1 MSDAFDP
8 ETGEIIIPEKSPI
21 GPMPPEIA
29 AAIVNVMGKI
39 RRLGKEGQNT
49 FQRYQFTSVDQFYEA
64 VGPLMAESGIFTMV
78 YESVM
83 DISERKTT
91 TDRGETKM
99 SVWLSAI
106 YDVYIYHE
114 TGKFYG
120 PIARSTQVTAS
131 GAQSYASAMSF
142 VEKYFLRS
150 LFKIPTGDKDAE
162 EDQKHELPHGRSAPR
177 PPNPTQSRVPQYLS
191 DAQADKLL
199 GMIKECGKG
208 TWDQFAKEFGIDR
221 LSAIPANKYDGCIAW
236 LSGRLQAQSSAKAT
250 VAPPN
255 PGKPAS
261 APPQPAQSA
270 SINLYAF
277 RSALRAAATQDDI
290 NAMWEREVEARKP
303 PLSDDEADEAQA
315 ILREESSRFW
325 TTDEV

>member
-1 MSDAFDP
+1 MRESP
-8 ETGEIIIPEKSPI
+8 ELQDLYAALSLAQGEIENAAKESENPGFKRGNKSSKYADLASVRDAYRIPFAKHGLALLQIPTVEAKTVTILTRLTHKSGQFIEEPMSMDAVNGTPQAI
-21 GPMPPEIA
+21 GSTITY
-29 AAIVNVMGKI
+29 I
-39 RRLGKEGQNT
+39 RRYAAMCFSGVAPEDDDGNAASGVGQN
-49 FQRYQFTSVDQFYEA
+49 DHDGA
-64 VGPLMAESGIFTMV
+64 
-78 YESVM
+78 
-83 DISERKTT
+83 
-91 TDRGETKM
+91 
-99 SVWLSAI
+99 
-106 YDVYIYHE
+106 
-114 TGKFYG
+114 
-120 PIARSTQVTAS
+120 PI
-131 GAQSYASAMSF
+131 
-142 VEKYFLRS
+142 
-150 LFKIPTGDKDAE
+150 P
-162 EDQKHELPHGRSAPR
+162 PR

-270 SINLYAF
+270 SINFDAF

-290 NAMWEREVEARKP
+290 NAIWDREVEARKP

-315 ILREESSRFW
+315 ILREESSKFW
-325 TTDEV
+325 TKEDT